1 MVSLE
6 DAKVYIHIDYD
17 DDNDDIKNMIETA
30 QIFIDS
36 MVGEKYKE
44 DEKAVKMADL
54 LVKKIVYQMYENR
67 SVLIP
72 NNLKEDKIVN
82 SMLDKLALYGWSE

>member
-6 DAKVYIHIDYD
+6 DAKAYIHIDYD

>member
-6 DAKVYIHIDYD
+6 DAKAYIHIDYD

-72 NNLKEDKIVN
+72 NNLKEAKIVN

>member
-6 DAKVYIHIDYD
+6 DAKAYIHIDYD
-17 DDNDDIKNMIETA
+17 DDDGNIKDMIETS
-30 QIFIDS
+30 QIFVDS

-67 SVLIP
+67 SLLIP
-72 NNLKEDKIVN
+72 NNIKEDRIVN